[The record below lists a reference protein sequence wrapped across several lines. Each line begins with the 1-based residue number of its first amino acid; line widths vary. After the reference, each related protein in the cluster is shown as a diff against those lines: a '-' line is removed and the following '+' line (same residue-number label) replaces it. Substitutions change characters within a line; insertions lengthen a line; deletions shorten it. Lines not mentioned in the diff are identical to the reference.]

1 MKLTKRL
8 TALLLTT
15 ALTLGL
21 AACGGKKD
29 PGPAESNSPE
39 GPAPAASSTYRQ
51 LYSSEVETMN
61 YLTTTTFEN
70 LRIPANVVDTLIE
83 YDSYGVV
90 QPSLAESWETNADA
104 SEWTFKIRQGIQWV
118 NQAGEPMAE
127 CTAWDW
133 ATGLEWILN
142 YHKNQSKNTAMHF
155 EVTKGAAEY
164 YEYTKNLDAEAGKAT
179 TAKDAKFLEMV
190 GIEIPDDYTV
200 IYKLSKSVPYFE
212 SLCTGACI

>member
-83 YDSYGVV
+83 YDRYGVV
-90 QPSLAESWETNADA
+90 QPSLAESWEANADS
-104 SEWTFKIRQGIQWV
+104 SEWTFHIRQGVKWV
-118 NQAGEPMAE
+118 DKTGAE
-127 CTAWDW
+127 VAEVKAQDW
-133 ATGLEWILN
+133 
-142 YHKNQSKNTAMHF
+142 
-155 EVTKGAAEY
+155 VDAAY
-164 YEYTKNLDAEAGKAT
+164 YILDASM
-179 TAKDAKFLEMV
+179 L
-190 GIEIPDDYTV
+190 
-200 IYKLSKSVPYFE
+200 
-212 SLCTGACI
+212 